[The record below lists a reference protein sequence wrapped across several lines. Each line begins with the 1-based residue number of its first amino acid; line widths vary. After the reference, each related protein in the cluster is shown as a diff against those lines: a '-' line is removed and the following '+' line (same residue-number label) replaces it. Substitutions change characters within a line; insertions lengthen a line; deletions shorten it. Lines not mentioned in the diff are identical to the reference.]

1 MLNFAGIVV
10 LYLENV
16 FLAMF
21 FIGMKSFA
29 FFTFATLSFLCGF
42 TAMGQT
48 VTCPVDIR
56 VELSRVLSP
65 QGFQNESIVFSGDY
79 VASAY
84 SAAKAGIKE
93 FRTGREMTLSSAV
106 NRYNILDSWYVDS
119 YDFDRETMEV
129 ISCRRRVSNWRKG
142 IELFMESGYDFT
154 GDSLSVYTVAITD
167 GNGTEYPLEIASGI
181 FDVSDGS
188 DYREILRSG
197 AIYAAA
203 FRAAV
208 KAGLGFGDSGLEC
221 AAGPASLAKTWS
233 IRKKYNESR
242 FFSSE
247 LREKRYTARAVF
259 DMSCGIPGN
268 AVRQTSN
275 IEVYGFAADNKPVI
289 AKILTVNNDEG
300 GTIFYQ
306 EFMFD
311 GDKLSFFLN
320 DNDEKLGDIWY
331 SCRKLGYLSEGKM
344 INYSVTIMDYDKEIV
359 TREDNMSLYKALES
373 GDDKWDTADK
383 AVSYASSIRSLFG
396 SFMDINRN

>member
-1 MLNFAGIVV
+1 
-10 LYLENV
+10 
-16 FLAMF
+16 
-21 FIGMKSFA
+21 
-29 FFTFATLSFLCGF
+29 
-42 TAMGQT
+42 MGQN
-48 VTCPVDIR
+48 VICPVDIR

-79 VASAY
+79 DASAY
-84 SAAKAGIKE
+84 SAAKSGIKD
-93 FRTGREMTLSSAV
+93 FGTGREMTLTSAV

-119 YDFDRETMEV
+119 FDYDRETMEV

-142 IELFMESGYDFT
+142 IELFMESEYDFA
-154 GDSLSVYTVAITD
+154 GDSLSVYTVSITD
-167 GNGTEYPLEIASGI
+167 GNGTEYPLEIATGA

-188 DYREILRSG
+188 DYGEILRSG
-197 AIYAAA
+197 STYAAA

-208 KAGLGFGDSGLEC
+208 RAGLGFGDSGLEC
-221 AAGPASLAKTWS
+221 AAGPASLAKTWA

-259 DMSCGIPGN
+259 NMSCGVPGS

-289 AKILTVNNDEG
+289 AKISTVNNNEG
-300 GTIFYQ
+300 GTRFYQ

-320 DNDEKLGDIWY
+320 ENDEMLGGIWY
-331 SCRKLGYLSEGKM
+331 SCRKLGYLSDGDM
-344 INYSVTIMDYDKEIV
+344 INYSVTIMDDDKKIV
-359 TREDNMSLYKALES
+359 TREDNISLYRALEA
-373 GDDKWDTADK
+373 GDDKRDTANK
-383 AVSYASSIRSLFG
+383 AVSYASCIRTLFG
-396 SFMDINRN
+396 SFMDINRD